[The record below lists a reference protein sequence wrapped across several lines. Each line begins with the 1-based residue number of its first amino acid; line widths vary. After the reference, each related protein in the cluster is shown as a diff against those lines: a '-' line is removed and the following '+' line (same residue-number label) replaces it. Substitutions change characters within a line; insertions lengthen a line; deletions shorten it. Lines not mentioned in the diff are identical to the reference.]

1 MEFICDKCNARLEK
15 TGDLLLKGCTNC
27 GSKVFQTI
35 SSDDDLIQEGTV
47 LPRVYREKMDEY
59 SKKYKIVPR
68 IITNTKE
75 VEEEE
80 EESEQLAKDNIP
92 AVKLRRKGVYDVNL
106 ESLFRDK
113 KSDPIILSGKTG
125 VYRIEIL
132 PTGKKE

>member
-15 TGDLLLKGCTNC
+15 TGDLLLKGCTSC
-27 GSKVFQTI
+27 GSKVFKTI
-35 SSDDDLIQEGTV
+35 SSDEDLIQEG
-47 LPRVYREKMDEY
+47 PPISRMYREKLDEY

-68 IITNTKE
+68 VVTDTKE
-75 VEEEE
+75 D
-80 EESEQLAKDNIP
+80 ESELLAKDNIP
-92 AVKLRRKGVYDVNL
+92 AVKLKRKGVYEVNL

-125 VYRIEIL
+125 VYRIEIF

>member
-15 TGDLLLKGCTNC
+15 TGDLLLKGCTSC
-27 GSKVFQTI
+27 GSKVFKTI
-35 SSDDDLIQEGTV
+35 SSDEDLIQEGPPI
-47 LPRVYREKMDEY
+47 PRVYREKMDEY

-68 IITNTKE
+68 VVTDTKE
-75 VEEEE
+75 D
-80 EESEQLAKDNIP
+80 ESEQLAKDNIP
-92 AVKLRRKGVYDVNL
+92 AVKLKRKGVYEVNL

>member
-1 MEFICDKCNARLEK
+1 MEFICDKCNAQLEK
-15 TGDLLLKGCTNC
+15 TGDLLLKGCTKC
-27 GSKVFQTI
+27 GSKVFKTI
-35 SSDDDLIQEGTV
+35 SSDEDFIQERRLV
-47 LPRVYREKMDEY
+47 PRVRHEKLDEY

-68 IITNTKE
+68 IVTEPKE
-75 VEEEE
+75 DENEK
-80 EESEQLAKDNIP
+80 LAKDNIP
-92 AVKLRRKGVYDVNL
+92 AVKLRRKGIYDVNL

>member
-15 TGDLLLKGCTNC
+15 TGDLLLKGCTSC
-27 GSKVFQTI
+27 GSKVFKTI
-35 SSDDDLIQEGTV
+35 SSDEDLIQEG
-47 LPRVYREKMDEY
+47 PPISREYREKLDEY

-68 IITNTKE
+68 IVTDTKE
-75 VEEEE
+75 K
-80 EESEQLAKDNIP
+80 ESEQLAKDNIP
-92 AVKLRRKGVYDVNL
+92 AVKLKRKGVYEVNL

-125 VYRIEIL
+125 IYRIEIL

>member
-15 TGDLLLKGCTNC
+15 TGDLLLKGCTSC
-27 GSKVFQTI
+27 GSKVFKTI
-35 SSDDDLIQEGTV
+35 SSDEDLIQEG
-47 LPRVYREKMDEY
+47 PSISREYREKLDEY

-68 IITNTKE
+68 IVTDTKE
-75 VEEEE
+75 D
-80 EESEQLAKDNIP
+80 ESEQLAKDNIP
-92 AVKLRRKGVYDVNL
+92 AVKLKRKGVYEVNL

>member
-15 TGDLLLKGCTNC
+15 TGDLLLKGCTSC
-27 GSKVFQTI
+27 GSKVFKTI
-35 SSDDDLIQEGTV
+35 SSDEDLIQEG
-47 LPRVYREKMDEY
+47 PPISRVYREKLDEY

-68 IITNTKE
+68 VVTDTKE
-75 VEEEE
+75 D
-80 EESEQLAKDNIP
+80 ESEQLAKDNIP
-92 AVKLRRKGVYDVNL
+92 AVKLKRKGVYEVNL

>member
-15 TGDLLLKGCTNC
+15 TGDLLLKGCTSC
-27 GSKVFQTI
+27 GSKVFKTI
-35 SSDDDLIQEGTV
+35 SSDEDLIQKGPPI
-47 LPRVYREKMDEY
+47 PRVYREKMDEY

-68 IITNTKE
+68 VVTDTKE
-75 VEEEE
+75 D
-80 EESEQLAKDNIP
+80 ESEQLAKDNIP
-92 AVKLRRKGVYDVNL
+92 AVKLKRKGVYEVNL

>member
-1 MEFICDKCNARLEK
+1 MEFIYDKCNARLEK
-15 TGDLLLKGCTNC
+15 TGDLLLKGCTSC
-27 GSKVFQTI
+27 GSKVFKTI
-35 SSDDDLIQEGTV
+35 SSDEDLIQEGPPIT
-47 LPRVYREKMDEY
+47 REYREKLDEY

-68 IITNTKE
+68 VVTDTKE
-75 VEEEE
+75 DA
-80 EESEQLAKDNIP
+80 SEQLAKDNIP
-92 AVKLRRKGVYDVNL
+92 AVKLKRKGVYEVNL

>member
-1 MEFICDKCNARLEK
+1 VIYY
-15 TGDLLLKGCTNC
+15 
-27 GSKVFQTI
+27 SKV
-35 SSDDDLIQEGTV
+35 V
-47 LPRVYREKMDEY
+47 LVAPIPRVYREKMDEY

-68 IITNTKE
+68 VVTDTKE
-75 VEEEE
+75 D
-80 EESEQLAKDNIP
+80 ESEQLAKDNIP
-92 AVKLRRKGVYDVNL
+92 AVKLKRKGVYEVNL

>member
-1 MEFICDKCNARLEK
+1 MEFICDKCNAQLEK
-15 TGDLLLKGCTNC
+15 TGDILLKGCTNC
-27 GSKVFQTI
+27 GSKVFKTI
-35 SSDDDLIQEGTV
+35 SSIDDLSQESTII
-47 LPRVYREKMDEY
+47 PRVYREKMDEY
-59 SKKYKIVPR
+59 SKTFKIVPR
-68 IITNTKE
+68 VKTDIE
-75 VEEEE
+75 V

-92 AVKLRRKGVYDVNL
+92 AIKLRRKGVYDVNL

>member
-15 TGDLLLKGCTNC
+15 TGDLLLKGCTSC
-27 GSKVFQTI
+27 GSKVFKTI
-35 SSDDDLIQEGTV
+35 SSDEDLIQEGSPI
-47 LPRVYREKMDEY
+47 PRVYREKMDEY

-68 IITNTKE
+68 VVTDTKE
-75 VEEEE
+75 D
-80 EESEQLAKDNIP
+80 ESEQLAKDNIP
-92 AVKLRRKGVYDVNL
+92 AVKLKRKGVYEVNL